1 MAKPYDWEEIKHVL
15 LKELKKTKHILTF
28 GTIGSLNVEHDI
40 DIITT
45 KKPDSKSS
53 SYFRELHK
61 ILDSVD
67 GYLMKKYKSKLIR
80 VPHHSYLPE
89 FTKLSKYSDKDL
101 IFHTLNYTSYP
112 AIEKDWNWAL
122 FPDENMKDILSGSYN
137 CLLGSIEDLYSFDFQ
152 KENYGD
158 SILLYLSYDDRTNS
172 HYSESFLLE
181 VMNEYFD
188 FLMRKRLKVKPKKAK
203 NKKEVREIIYEI
215 CDLADELK

>member
-80 VPHHSYLPE
+80 GPHHSYLPE
-89 FTKLSKYSDKDL
+89 FTKLSKSL
-101 IFHTLNYTSYP
+101 MNLSSLNLKQSS
-112 AIEKDWNWAL
+112 IAL
-122 FPDENMKDILSGSYN
+122 W
-137 CLLGSIEDLYSFDFQ
+137 
-152 KENYGD
+152 
-158 SILLYLSYDDRTNS
+158 
-172 HYSESFLLE
+172 
-181 VMNEYFD
+181 
-188 FLMRKRLKVKPKKAK
+188 VK
-203 NKKEVREIIYEI
+203 EIISSRI
-215 CDLADELK
+215 IALL